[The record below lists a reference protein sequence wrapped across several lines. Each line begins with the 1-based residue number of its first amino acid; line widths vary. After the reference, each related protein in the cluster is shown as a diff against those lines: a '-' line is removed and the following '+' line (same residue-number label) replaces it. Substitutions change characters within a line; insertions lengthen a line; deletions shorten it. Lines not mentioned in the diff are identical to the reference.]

1 MATRLIANN
10 NLPQSFRLLLA
21 GGVFFLLG
29 LPGVQAHSE
38 KNNSTATAYMPSSM
52 DFVPPA
58 PGTYKLER
66 IQRAADGVVLDSTGQ
81 QRRLSEFTGGKVTLL
96 TFMYTSCADP
106 GGCPYALYVF
116 HQVKQSLE
124 HDLRLRGHVRLV
136 SLSFDPLRDTPEVL
150 AGQQALHAG
159 RSRAVTWDFL
169 TTPSLQAL
177 LPILEGYGQDVAI
190 ELDEKTGKPTGFY
203 NHVLKVFLID
213 KAREV
218 REIYTTAYLL
228 PEVVLNDIKTLL
240 MEEGLV
246 SR

>member
-1 MATRLIANN
+1 MLTRLSANN
-10 NLPQSFRLLLA
+10 HLPQSLRLLLA

-29 LPGVQAHSE
+29 LPGAQAHGE
-38 KNNSTATAYMPSSM
+38 KDPAPAGAAAPVM

-58 PGTYKLER
+58 PGTYALHS
-66 IQRAADGVVLDSTGQ
+66 IMRAADGVVLDSTGQ
-81 QRRLSEFTGGKVTLL
+81 KRRLSEFTGGKVTLL
-96 TFMYTSCADP
+96 TFMYTSCADA

-116 HQVKQSLE
+116 QQVKRSVEQDS
-124 HDLRLRGHVRLV
+124 RLHGRVRLV
-136 SLSFDPLRDTPEVL
+136 SLSFDPLRDTPEAL
-150 AGQQALHAG
+150 AGQQALQAG
-159 RSRAVTWDFL
+159 RSRTVTWDFL

-203 NHVLKVFLID
+203 NHVLKVYLID
-213 KAREV
+213 KARQV

-240 MEEGLV
+240 MEEGSV
-246 SR
+246 PR

>member
-1 MATRLIANN
+1 MAIRLIANN
-10 NLPQSFRLLLA
+10 NLPQSLRLLLA

-29 LPGVQAHSE
+29 LPVAQAHGE
-38 KNNSTATAYMPSSM
+38 KDQRPAGAPVM
-52 DFVPPA
+52 DFSPPA
-58 PGTYKLER
+58 PGTYVLHP
-66 IQRAADGVVLDSTGQ
+66 IMRATDGPVLDAAGRHRQ
-81 QRRLSEFTGGKVTLL
+81 LSEFTGGKVTLL
-96 TFMYTSCADP
+96 AFMYTSCADP

-116 HQVKQSLE
+116 HQVRQSVE
-124 HDLRLRGHVRLV
+124 EDPRLHGRVRLV

-159 RSRAVTWDFL
+159 RSRAVPWNFL

-177 LPILEGYGQDVAI
+177 LPLLEGYGQDVAI

-213 KAREV
+213 KARRV

-228 PEVVLNDIKTLL
+228 PAVVLNDIKTLL
-240 MEEGLV
+240 MEEDRAL
-246 SR
+246 R

>member
-10 NLPQSFRLLLA
+10 NLPQSLRLLLA

-29 LPGVQAHSE
+29 LPLAQAHRE
-38 KNNSTATAYMPSSM
+38 KDGAPAAAPVM

-66 IQRAADGVVLDSTGQ
+66 IQRAADGPVLDAAG
-81 QRRLSEFTGGKVTLL
+81 RRRQLSEFTGGKVTLL

-116 HQVKQSLE
+116 HQVKRSVE
-124 HDLRLRGHVRLV
+124 EDPRLYGRVRLV

-150 AGQQALHAG
+150 AGQQALQAG
-159 RSRAVTWDFL
+159 RPGAVAWHFL
-169 TTPSLQAL
+169 TTASLKEL
-177 LPILEGYGQDVAI
+177 LPILDGYGQDVAI

-240 MEEGLV
+240 MEEGHAL
-246 SR
+246 R